1 MFFIALLILTTLSI
15 AGSAAYFSIYGL
27 AAIFSGAFWPVV
39 IMASSLEAGKLIAA
53 SYVYRYRKKIS
64 FLMKTY
70 LVLAIFILM
79 IITSAGIFG
88 FLSSAYQQDV
98 LPLEEMETR
107 IELYENRKVQIEELK
122 QERISQR
129 ARLDAQIDAIPGNHS
144 TNRRKMRESQ
154 KEERAQI
161 DEDLKRFAIELQTA
175 TDEHHKLKTEVIQ
188 QRVHTGPIIF
198 IAKVFD
204 REVDDATKWMIILII
219 FAFDPLAVVLTI
231 GANIAILERARRHED
246 MPKAIE
252 VYEEAMGIDEE
263 VKEEE
268 ADSVTINTDKEFDE
282 HLKVLDE
289 VEKEAQKDPP
299 PVIINEGAK
308 IEEIRDLLREFES
321 KPLTPHEEQQ
331 KEALEKTLRREQIVE
346 RTRRS

>member
-1 MFFIALLILTTLSI
+1 MIFIAILLLTTLSI

-39 IMASSLEAGKLIAA
+39 IMASSLEAGKLVAA

-70 LVLAIFILM
+70 LISAIFILM

-88 FLSSAYQQDV
+88 FLSSAYQEDV
-98 LPLEEMETR
+98 LPLEEMETQ
-107 IELYENRKVQIEELK
+107 IELYEGRKIELDQLK
-122 QERISQR
+122 LERIEQR
-129 ARLDAQIDAIPGNHS
+129 SRLDAQIDAIPGTHS

-161 DEDLKRFAIELQTA
+161 DADLKRFAIELQTA
-175 TDEHHKLKTEVIQ
+175 SEERNKLKTQVIQ

-219 FAFDPLAVVLTI
+219 FAFDPLAVILTI
-231 GANIAILERARRHED
+231 GANIAILERVKKHETV
-246 MPKAIE
+246 PHAIE
-252 VYEEAMGIDEE
+252 IYEEAMGIDEDE
-263 VKEEE
+263 AEEE
-268 ADSVTINTDKEFDE
+268 KVTKQTEDLEAHLKDVDMVEEIQEPVVQNGIKVEEVREMLKEFEDRPLTVQE
-282 HLKVLDE
+282 QQ
-289 VEKEAQKDPP
+289 QKD
-299 PVIINEGAK
+299 
-308 IEEIRDLLREFES
+308 
-321 KPLTPHEEQQ
+321 
-331 KEALEKTLRREQIVE
+331 ALEKTLRKAQIVA
-346 RTRRS
+346 RTRNG